1 MEEALLALWQG
12 LPVFLVHSGVSLLI
26 LAVGAFI
33 YMKITR
39 HDELALIRAGNVAA
53 SLSFGGALIG
63 LALPLAFSLAASV
76 SLWDLLLWG
85 VIALLLQIVAFRLAD
100 LILKDVSNRIEA
112 GEVSAAVLL
121 VSVKLATAAIN
132 AAAIGG

>member
-12 LPVFLVHSGVSLLI
+12 LPVFLVHSGISLLI

-33 YMKITR
+33 YTKMTR
-39 HDELALIRAGNVAA
+39 HDELELIRAGNVAA

-76 SLWDLLLWG
+76 SLWDLLVWG
-85 VIALLLQIVAFRLAD
+85 VIALVLQIIAFRFAD
-100 LILKDVSNRIEA
+100 MILKDVSSRIEA
-112 GEVSAAVLL
+112 GEISTAVLL

>member
-1 MEEALLALWQG
+1 MEEAILALQKG
-12 LPVFLVHSGVSLLI
+12 LPVFFVHSAASLLI
-26 LAVGAFI
+26 LLVGTAI

-53 SLSFGGALIG
+53 SLSFGGALVG

-76 SLWDLLLWG
+76 SLWDLLVWG
-85 VIALLLQIVAFRLAD
+85 IIALLLQLVAFRLAD

-112 GEVSAAVLL
+112 GEMSAAVLL
-121 VSVKLATAAIN
+121 VSVKLATAFIN
-132 AAAIGG
+132 AAAISG

>member
-53 SLSFGGALIG
+53 SLSFGGALVG

-76 SLWDLLLWG
+76 SIWDLLVWG
-85 VIALLLQIVAFRLAD
+85 VIALLLQIIAFRLAD

-112 GEVSAAVLL
+112 GEISAAVLL